1 MFRHAPMPRWR
12 RPCTRTLYHA
22 VMPKRLVL
30 ILSALAT
37 AVVVF
42 AGCSKSEEPAKDL
55 PDAATLLQQSSQTTK
70 NQTSAHIKLT
80 VDGKSEKLPIEMLEG
95 DLSNAPTFTAEGKVN
110 LLMMGQRLEGVQFA
124 VVDGDL
130 YASMTPGAGLSNF
143 GPAADIYD
151 ASLILNPQTGVGNV
165 LANFSD
171 PKAEGRE
178 DLNGVRT
185 VRITGNVSADAVNKV
200 APQIA
205 ATGPVP
211 GTAWIAEDGDHKLVQ
226 VKLQTESDSSV
237 TMALSE
243 WGKPVTVAKP
253 PAA

>member
-1 MFRHAPMPRWR
+1 MQ
-12 RPCTRTLYHA
+12 
-22 VMPKRLVL
+22 VMLKRLLMIVATL
-30 ILSALAT
+30 AAAVALL
-37 AVVVF
+37 
-42 AGCSKSEEPAKDL
+42 AGCSKSEESTKDL

-95 DLSNAPTFTAEGKVN
+95 DLSNAPAFSAEGKVN

-130 YASMTPGAGLSNF
+130 YASLTPGAGLSNF

-178 DLNGVRT
+178 NLNGVQT
-185 VRITGNVSADAVNKV
+185 VRITGNVSADAVNKI

-211 GTAWIAEDGDHKLVQ
+211 GTAWIAEDGDHKLAQ
-226 VKLQTESDSSV
+226 VKLQTEPESSV

-243 WGKPVTVAKP
+243 WGKPVTVTKP

>member
-1 MFRHAPMPRWR
+1 
-12 RPCTRTLYHA
+12 
-22 VMPKRLVL
+22 MPKRLLL
-30 ILSALAT
+30 IVATLA
-37 AVVVF
+37 AAIAF
-42 AGCSKSEEPAKDL
+42 LAGCSKSDESTENL

-70 NQTSAHIKLT
+70 TQTSAHIKLT
-80 VDGKSEKLPIEMLEG
+80 VDGKNEKLPIEMLEG
-95 DLSNAPTFTAEGKVN
+95 DLSNAPAFTAQGKVN
-110 LLMMGQRLEGVQFA
+110 LLMMGQRLEGVEFK
-124 VVDGDL
+124 VVDGNL
-130 YASMTPGAGLSNF
+130 YATLTPGAALSNF

-151 ASLILNPQTGVGNV
+151 ASLILNPQTGVANV

-171 PKAEGRE
+171 PKADGRE
-178 DLNGVRT
+178 TINGVQT
-185 VRITGNVSADAVNKV
+185 VRITGNVSADVVNKI

-211 GTAWIAEDGDHKLVQ
+211 ATAWIAEDGDHKPAQ
-226 VKLQTESDSSV
+226 IKLQTQPDSSV